1 MQILGYIAAILIGL
15 VLGSIGGGGSI
26 LTVPVLVYLM
36 DLSPI
41 TATSYSLFVVGSS
54 SLVGALSA
62 KKKNQLDTKAVF
74 MFGLPAIA
82 SVFAT
87 RAYVLPALPSVLFTI
102 SGIEITKDMGIMLLF
117 AILMVTSSIFMIKP
131 QKFKPN
137 QGDYSATTRYPLLLI
152 EGLLVGLIT
161 GLLGAGGGFLI
172 IPGLVLLARLP
183 MKIAIGTSLA
193 IIAINSFI
201 GFVVDLGHFTI
212 DWKFLL
218 PFTAL
223 AVAGIFLGSRLSK
236 NVAGYKLK
244 PAFGWFVLIMGII
257 IIGKELI

>member
-1 MQILGYIAAILIGL
+1 MQILGYIAAIFIGL
-15 VLGSIGGGGSI
+15 VLGFIGGGGSI

-36 DLSPI
+36 GLSPI

-54 SLVGALSA
+54 SLVGAISA
-62 KKKNQLDTKAVF
+62 KRKDLLDSKAVL

-82 SVFAT
+82 SVLAT
-87 RAYVLPALPSVLFTI
+87 RAYVLPALPEVLFTV
-102 SGIEITKDMGIMLLF
+102 SGFVVSKDTAIMLLF
-117 AILMVTSSIFMIKP
+117 AILMVAASVFMIKP
-131 QKFKPN
+131 QKYKPEE
-137 QGDYSATTRYPLLLI
+137 GDYSATTRYPMLI
-152 EGLLVGLIT
+152 LQGLLVGLLT

-172 IPGLVLLARLP
+172 IPGLVLLGRLP
-183 MKIAIGTSLA
+183 MKMAIGTSLA

-201 GFVVDLGHFTI
+201 GFSVDLSHFAI

-223 AVAGIFLGSRLSK
+223 AIGGIFLGGRLAK
-236 NVAGYKLK
+236 NIPGKKLK

>member
-1 MQILGYIAAILIGL
+1 MQIIGYIAAIFIGL
-15 VLGSIGGGGSI
+15 VLGFIGGGGSI

-36 DLSPI
+36 GFSPI

-62 KKKNQLDTKAVF
+62 KKNDLLDTKAVF
-74 MFGLPAIA
+74 MFGLPAIT
-82 SVFAT
+82 SVLAT
-87 RAYVLPALPSVLFTI
+87 RAYILPALPDILFTV
-102 SGIEITKDMGIMLLF
+102 SGFQVTKDISIMLLF
-117 AILMVTSSIFMIKP
+117 AILMVAASVFMIKP
-131 QKFKPN
+131 QKYKPVN
-137 QGDYSATTRYPLLLI
+137 EAYSATTRYPLLLL
-152 EGLLVGLIT
+152 EGLLVGLLT

-172 IPGLVLLARLP
+172 IPGLVLLGRLP
-183 MKIAIGTSLA
+183 MKMAIGTSLA

-201 GFVVDLGHFTI
+201 GFSVDLSHFAI

-223 AVAGIFLGSRLSK
+223 AIAGIFLGGRLAK
-236 NVAGYKLK
+236 NIPGQKLK